1 MTPVNES
8 SRPLWRQGLDRLR
21 RWQSARTL
29 SISDD
34 PEPTL
39 ERPVSQAATA
49 SQCDDPIYI
58 RWCDVIR
65 EEPKLHRKQWEFV
78 YVLQAL
84 EVRGMLAEGRRGLGF
99 GVGREPLVAALAA
112 RGCAL
117 LATDL
122 EPDNPA
128 VENWRASG
136 EYGGAKGTLNG
147 RGICPPD
154 TFDANV
160 EFAFADMRDPSTIPG
175 SFDFLWSSCAL
186 EHLGSL
192 AAGFDFLRASLAL
205 LRPGGVAVHTTEYNV
220 SSDAETVEDGPVV
233 LYRRRDLLQLRD
245 ELRALG
251 YELELNFNTGSTP
264 SDLHIDI
271 WPYDSPRHL
280 KMLHTRFA
288 TTSIGL
294 TITRAS
300 PS

>member
-1 MTPVNES
+1 M
-8 SRPLWRQGLDRLR
+8 DRLR
-21 RWQSARTL
+21 RWRAGRSLL
-29 SISDD
+29 SSSER
-34 PEPTL
+34 EPNL
-39 ERPVSQAATA
+39 QRPVSQAVTA
-49 SQCDDPIYI
+49 AQCTDPVYTH
-58 RWCDVIR
+58 WCGVIR

-84 EVRGMLAEGRRGLGF
+84 EVRGMLAPGRRGLGF

-112 RGCAL
+112 RGCSL

-128 VENWRASG
+128 VKSWRASG
-136 EYGGAKGTLNG
+136 EYGGTKATLNE
-147 RGICPPD
+147 RGICPRD
-154 TFDANV
+154 TFAANV

-205 LRPGGVAVHTTEYNV
+205 LRPGGVAVHTTEFNV
-220 SSDAETVEDGPVV
+220 SSDTETVEDGPVV
-233 LYRRRDLLQLRD
+233 LYRQRDLLQLAA
-245 ELRALG
+245 ELRASG
-251 YELELNFNTGSTP
+251 FELELNLNTGNAP
-264 SDLHIDI
+264 ADRHIDI

-294 TITRAS
+294 TITRPSAS
-300 PS
+300 